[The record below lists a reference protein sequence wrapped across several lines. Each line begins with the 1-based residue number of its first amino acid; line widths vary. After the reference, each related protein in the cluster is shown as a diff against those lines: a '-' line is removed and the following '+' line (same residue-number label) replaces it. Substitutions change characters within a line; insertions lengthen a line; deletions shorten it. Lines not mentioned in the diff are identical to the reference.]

1 MNITNYGSGRSRSP
15 RRERIETRDLY
26 IIPYPDYPGF
36 MSDEVLTDK
45 TRPAMNRSSIG
56 FPPLEELIF

>member
-1 MNITNYGSGRSRSP
+1 MHITNYGSGRSRSP

-26 IIPYPDYPGF
+26 NPVPGLLF

-45 TRPAMNRSSIG
+45 TRPTIDLVLDFPLSRS
-56 FPPLEELIF
+56 